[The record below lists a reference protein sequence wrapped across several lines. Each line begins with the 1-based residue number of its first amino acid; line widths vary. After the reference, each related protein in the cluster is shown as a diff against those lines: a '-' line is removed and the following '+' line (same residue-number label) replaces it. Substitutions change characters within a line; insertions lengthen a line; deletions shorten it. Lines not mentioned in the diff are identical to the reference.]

1 MGKAEA
7 GTPKYLANK
16 MKAKGLQKLRWYCQM
31 CQKQCR
37 DENGF
42 KCHTQS
48 ESHQRQLLL
57 FADNSNKY
65 IYNFSKEFSDGYVE
79 LLRRRFGTKRVSANK
94 VYQEYIA
101 NKDHLHMNAT
111 KWLTLSDYVKYLGRE
126 GICVADETEKG
137 WYVTYIDRSP
147 EVLER
152 QAKAARR
159 EKQDK
164 DDEER
169 HMEYI
174 NKQVEKAA
182 QVNNGKTTEF
192 TELKRQNEE
201 EKVKMSIRINKVKL
215 ELPSTSTD
223 INSKMLDSVQKKDDS
238 EIFAKPNTSKVVI
251 KKEVTRKRSALEDI
265 IKMEETKKE
274 KVNRK
279 DYWLTE
285 GIIVK
290 IITRSLGDK
299 FYKQKG
305 VVVEVIDK
313 YTGKIKLLDS
323 NEKVK
328 LDQEHCET
336 VIPIVG
342 KLVKVLN
349 GGYRGCTAYLKE
361 IDQDN
366 FCVDI
371 EISSGPLNGRL
382 VRKVQYEDI
391 SKLHI
396 EWILCLWF
404 FFSNKFE
411 WNNRFVNKYFQC
423 FIDHVKMGFSFKE
436 LLLLLSANY
445 HL

>member
-1 MGKAEA
+1 MGKAEV

-101 NKDHLHMNAT
+101 DKDHLHMNAT
-111 KWLTLSDYVKYLGRE
+111 KWLTLSDYVKHLGRE
-126 GICVADETEKG
+126 GVCVADETEKG

-169 HMEYI
+169 QMEYI
-174 NKQVEKAA
+174 QKQVEKAA
-182 QVNNGKTTEF
+182 STSNGKTNEY
-192 TELKRQNEE
+192 TELIRENEE
-201 EKVKMSIRINKVKL
+201 EKVTISLKSNKVKVDGPLKPIKL
-215 ELPSTSTD
+215 EIKTEIKTEDGEETKKIDAHVFLKPSTS
-223 INSKMLDSVQKKDDS
+223 
-238 EIFAKPNTSKVVI
+238 KVYI
-251 KKEVTRKRSALEDI
+251 KKEDTRKRSALDDI
-265 IKMEETKKE
+265 MKMEEIKKE
-274 KVNRK
+274 KINRK
-279 DYWLTE
+279 DYWLAE
-285 GIIVK
+285 GIVVK
-290 IITRSLGDK
+290 IITKSLGDK

-305 VVVEVIDK
+305 VILEVIDK
-313 YTGKIKLLDS
+313 YVGKIKLLDS

-328 LDQEHCET
+328 IDQEHLET
-336 VIPIVG
+336 VIPVVG

-349 GGYRGCTAYLKE
+349 GGYRGSTAYLKE
-361 IDQDN
+361 IDTKN
-366 FCVDI
+366 YCVNI
-371 EISSGPLNGRL
+371 EIASGPLKGRI

-391 SKLHI
+391 SKLHN
-396 EWILCLWF
+396 E
-404 FFSNKFE
+404 
-411 WNNRFVNKYFQC
+411 
-423 FIDHVKMGFSFKE
+423 
-436 LLLLLSANY
+436 
-445 HL
+445 

>member
-1 MGKAEA
+1 MGKAEV

-65 IYNFSKEFSDGYVE
+65 IHSFSKEFSDGYVE
-79 LLRRRFGTKRVSANK
+79 LLRRRFGTKRVAANK

-101 NKDHLHMNAT
+101 DKDHLHMNAT
-111 KWLTLSDYVKYLGRE
+111 KWLTLSDYVKHLGRE

-152 QAKAARR
+152 QAKAARK
-159 EKQDK
+159 EKQEK

-169 HMEYI
+169 HQEYI

-182 QVNNGKTTEF
+182 QASNATATEY
-192 TELKRQNEE
+192 TELKRENEE
-201 EKVKMSIRINKVKL
+201 EKIKLAIKSNKVKVDL
-215 ELPSTSTD
+215 SGSGTSQCLTNTNKLQTTKKIMDESGVFVKPSTSQSV
-223 INSKMLDSVQKKDDS
+223 SK
-238 EIFAKPNTSKVVI
+238 KPES
-251 KKEVTRKRSALEDI
+251 RKRSALDDI

-274 KVNRK
+274 KLNRK

-285 GIIVK
+285 NIVVK
-290 IITRSLGDK
+290 IVARSLGEK

-305 VVVEVIDK
+305 VVIEMIDK
-313 YTGKIKLLDS
+313 YTAKVKLLDS
-323 NEKVK
+323 KEKVK
-328 LDQEHCET
+328 LDQKHCET
-336 VIPIVG
+336 VIPVVG

-361 IDQDN
+361 IDVDN
-366 FCVDI
+366 FCVSI
-371 EISSGPLNGRL
+371 EIASGPLKGRI
-382 VRKVQYEDI
+382 VHKVQYEDI
-391 SKLHI
+391 SKLHN
-396 EWILCLWF
+396 E
-404 FFSNKFE
+404 
-411 WNNRFVNKYFQC
+411 
-423 FIDHVKMGFSFKE
+423 
-436 LLLLLSANY
+436 
-445 HL
+445 